1 MLHDRFEWD
10 RNKAAANLA
19 KHGVSF
25 DDAACV
31 LADKSA
37 GFYQCEKYDADHS
50 RKEDRFLTV
59 ASHPEDRS
67 IVLVVS
73 WTERNRGTALVTRIV
88 SARHATCGERKIYAE
103 CVNGKIGL

>member
-1 MLHDRFEWD
+1 MGSKQGRRESRKARRFI
-10 RNKAAANLA
+10 RRC
-19 KHGVSF
+19 G
-25 DDAACV
+25 CV

-37 GFYQCEKYDADHS
+37 GFYHCEKYDADHS